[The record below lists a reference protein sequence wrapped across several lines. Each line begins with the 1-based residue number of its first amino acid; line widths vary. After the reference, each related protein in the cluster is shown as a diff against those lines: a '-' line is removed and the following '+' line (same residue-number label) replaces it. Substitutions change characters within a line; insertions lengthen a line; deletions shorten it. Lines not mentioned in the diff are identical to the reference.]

1 MIARQRMIAAIQGVY
16 ELYGF
21 VPISTPAIEYLR
33 VLSGSG
39 GAEASASIF
48 RVQGPEDEPLGLRF
62 DLTVPLSRLI
72 AQYPELPRPFRR
84 YQVGPVFRADK
95 PGPGRFREFTQFD
108 LDSVGVPSE
117 VADTEIIAGMC
128 DTLTALNVGPFR
140 VRFSSRGV
148 LNLLMPLAGID
159 QGLAADVFRV
169 LDKLDKIGPEKVRR
183 ELTTGYK
190 DESGDTIQGVGL
202 RPEQVDRIEKFLA
215 IRGDT
220 RDEILAGVA
229 DVFSSV
235 EGSDAAI
242 DPLARISRHLKN
254 LGYHEDRAVI
264 DLSIAR
270 GLAYYTGPVFE
281 AVLLDAPEFGSVFG
295 GGRYDDL
302 VMRLLGERVPATGA
316 SIGVDRLLA
325 ALIKLGRTG
334 TRRATARILITTI
347 DPNLTDDYLAMT
359 YELRRDGVATEMYL
373 GSEKGLGKQIKYAD
387 RCGIPLVAIYGS
399 DEKAKGTVTL
409 KDLEAGAVG
418 AVALQKDRSQWR
430 QLRPGQFEVSRTD
443 LVKAVK
449 DFAAD

>member
-1 MIARQRMIAAIQGVY
+1 MIATIQRVY

-21 VPISTPAIEYLR
+21 VPVSTPTIEHLR

-48 RVQGPEDEPLGLRF
+48 RVQGPEDDPLGLRF
-62 DLTVPLSRLI
+62 DLTVPLARLM

-108 LDSVGVPSE
+108 LDSVGVVSE
-117 VADTEIIAGMC
+117 IADTEIIAGMC
-128 DTLTALNVGPFR
+128 DTLTALEVGPFR
-140 VRFSSRGV
+140 VRFSSRRV
-148 LNLLMPLAGID
+148 LNLLMPMAGID

-169 LDKLDKIGPEKVRR
+169 LDKLDKIGPEKVRK

-190 DESGDTIQGVGL
+190 DESGDTIEGVGL
-202 RPEQVDRIEKFLA
+202 KPEQVDRIERFLG
-215 IRGDT
+215 IKGDT
-220 RDEILAGVA
+220 REEILAGVRE
-229 DVFSSV
+229 VFSGV
-235 EGSDAAI
+235 AGLAEAI
-242 DPLARISRHLKN
+242 DPLAKISGHLKA
-254 LGYHEDRAVI
+254 LGYDEDRAVI

-302 VMRLLGERVPATGA
+302 VMRFLGERVPATGA

-334 TRRATARILITTI
+334 TRKATAQILVTTI
-347 DPNLTDDYLAMT
+347 DPALMDDYLAIT
-359 YELRRDGVATEMYL
+359 FELRRAGVPTEIYL
-373 GSEKGLGKQIKYAD
+373 GPETGLGKQIKYAD
-387 RCGIPLVAIYGS
+387 RAGIPVVLILGS
-399 DEKAKGTVTL
+399 EEKAKGTVTL
-409 KDLEAGAVG
+409 KDLEAGAKG
-418 AVALQKDRSQWR
+418 AAQMSKNRDQWR
-430 QLRPGQFEVSRTD
+430 QLRPGQFEVARPD
-443 LVKAVK
+443 LVRAAR
-449 DFAAD
+449 DFAKD